1 VGIIMAGA
9 RAAIRYAK
17 AVLSLATDQKT
28 ADVVNTD
35 MALIANTIA
44 ESKDLSEALKSPIVP
59 STVKKSILLEVFKN
73 TNQSTLNLM
82 DTLVANNRID
92 ILEQVAAKYNQLFDE
107 SKGIELAT
115 VTTAIAL
122 TPDLEK
128 KVLAKAKELTGK
140 KDVEVKNSIDESI
153 IGGFILRI
161 GDVQYNA
168 SVANQLSK
176 LKRELTLN

>member
-1 VGIIMAGA
+1 MAGA

-17 AVLSLATDQKT
+17 AILSLATDQKT
-28 ADVVNTD
+28 ADVVSAD
-35 MALIANTIA
+35 MKLIANTIA
-44 ESKDLSEALKSPIVP
+44 ENKDLSEALQSPVVP
-59 STVKKSILLEVFKN
+59 STVKKSILLEVFKKSN
-73 TNQSTLNLM
+73 KTTLSLI

-92 ILEQVAAKYNQLFDE
+92 ILEQVASKYNVLFDK

-122 TPDLEK
+122 TADLKK
-128 KVLAKAKELTGK
+128 KVLAKAKEISGK
-140 KDVEVKNSIDESI
+140 NVEVENIIDESI
-153 IGGFILRI
+153 LGGFILRI

-176 LKRELTLN
+176 IKREFTLN

>member
-1 VGIIMAGA
+1 MAGG

-28 ADVVNTD
+28 ADVVNAD
-35 MALIANTIA
+35 MKLIANTISG
-44 ESKDLSEALKSPIVP
+44 SKDLSEALQSPVVP
-59 STVKKSILLEVFKN
+59 STIKKSVLLEVFKN
-73 TNQSTLNLM
+73 TNQSTLSLI
-82 DTLVANNRID
+82 DTLVVNNRID
-92 ILEQVAAKYNQLFDE
+92 ILEQVAVKYNQLFDE

-128 KVLAKAKELTGK
+128 KVLAKAKALVG
-140 KDVEVKNSIDESI
+140 KDVEIKNIIDESI
-153 IGGFILRI
+153 LGGFILRI

-168 SVANQLSK
+168 SISNQLSK
-176 LKRELTLN
+176 LKREFTLN